1 MVCYEAMVYMKL
13 YIIRH
18 AIAIERERGITDED
32 RYLTPRGRESFR
44 LNAKTFAKKGI
55 SLDFIVTSPLVRCVQ
70 TADILAE
77 ALDFSGE
84 LMAARDLA
92 PGFDLQGLYRVI
104 SSCAGA
110 QKIAIIGHE
119 PDLGILVESLLKLE
133 GAFSLKKGMIVALDL
148 DPQQKNMPGRLN
160 WIMHKGTKT
169 AEAKNIKD
177 SI

>member
-1 MVCYEAMVYMKL
+1 MKL
-13 YIIRH
+13 YVIRH
-18 AIAIERERGITDED
+18 AIAIERGGGIADED
-32 RYLTPRGRESFR
+32 RYLTARGRESFR
-44 LNAKTFAKKGI
+44 LNAKAFAKKGI
-55 SLDFIVTSPLVRCVQ
+55 IPDCIVTSPLVRCVQ
-70 TADILAE
+70 TADILVE
-77 ALDFSGE
+77 ALAFSGE
-84 LMAARDLA
+84 LKVARDLA

-160 WIMHKGTKT
+160 WIMHKGKKSAEVKT
-169 AEAKNIKD
+169 EKD
-177 SI
+177 GQ

>member
-1 MVCYEAMVYMKL
+1 MVYMKL

-160 WIMHKGTKT
+160 WIMHKGKKSAEGKT
-169 AEAKNIKD
+169 EKD
-177 SI
+177 GQ

>member
-1 MVCYEAMVYMKL
+1 MKL
-13 YIIRH
+13 YVIRH
-18 AIAIERERGITDED
+18 AIAIERGGGIADED
-32 RYLTPRGRESFR
+32 RYLTARGRESFR
-44 LNAKTFAKKGI
+44 LNAKAFAKKGI
-55 SLDFIVTSPLVRCVQ
+55 IPDCIVTSPLVRCVQ
-70 TADILAE
+70 TADILVE
-77 ALDFSGE
+77 ALAFSGE
-84 LMAARDLA
+84 LKVARDLA

-160 WIMHKGTKT
+160 WIMHKGKKSAEVKT
-169 AEAKNIKD
+169 ERD
-177 SI
+177 GQ